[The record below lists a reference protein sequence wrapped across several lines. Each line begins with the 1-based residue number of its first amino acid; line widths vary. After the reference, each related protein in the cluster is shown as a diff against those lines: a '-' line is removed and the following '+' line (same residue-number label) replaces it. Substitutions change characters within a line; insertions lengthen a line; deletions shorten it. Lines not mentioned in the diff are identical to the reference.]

1 MVVKQKKLELNEN
14 FERVIVKSLVKN
26 DPAFIVWIPHLK
38 SAYFSSSALAYL
50 FRRVQSF
57 WQVSEGLIP
66 TMPMLE
72 QMIRTDSSLGK
83 SEQRIYDNMLMRL
96 NLTILFK
103 SEKTYVLDVLERFVK
118 HQKYILAM
126 DRGIDL
132 LERGDIT
139 SLDQSFADILKIG
152 QLVSHSEGSKYF
164 RDIKSRRFDL
174 TERTSHYRL
183 LIPELD
189 RILRHGGMRRGESMF
204 WLAPPGTGKTM
215 ALVHTTKAWMIQRLK
230 GIYYTLQLPER
241 DIAERLDSSLSGI
254 PIKNLLTEYS
264 EVSEKVKK
272 AGKRYGDSLTIKFFP
287 RHRTT
292 IEDIREHFDR
302 VSESSGKPDYIII
315 DFLNYMRA
323 AGSAFQDN
331 KGSRYY
337 EGGDTAGEFVSFCQQ
352 EDILGAAGIQANRS
366 ALSSDVTTID
376 DVAESFA
383 SIFEATLVVSINRK
397 TEERELETARLFIAK
412 YTYGDDHLVIPINT
426 NYKTGSLYRR
436 I

>member
-1 MVVKQKKLELNEN
+1 MAKQKKLELNEN
-14 FERVIVKSLVKN
+14 FERVIIKSLVKN
-26 DPAFIVWIPHLK
+26 DPEFIVWLTHLK
-38 SAYFSSSALAYL
+38 PEYFGSSSLSYL
-50 FRRVQSF
+50 FKRIQGF
-57 WQVSEGLIP
+57 WRVSEGLVP
-66 TMPMLE
+66 TMTMLE
-72 QMIRTDSSLGK
+72 QMIRTDKSLSTPEK
-83 SEQRIYDNMLMRL
+83 RVFDNMLMRL

-103 SEKTYVLDVLERFVK
+103 SEMTYVLDVLERFVK

-132 LERGDIT
+132 LERGDIV
-139 SLDQSFADILKIG
+139 SLDRSFSDILKIG

-164 RDIKSRRFDL
+164 RDIKSRRFNL
-174 TERTSHYRL
+174 TERDDHYRL

-189 RILRHGGMRRGESMF
+189 RVLRHGGMGRGESMF

-241 DIAERLDSSLSGI
+241 DIAERLDSSISGI

-287 RHRTT
+287 RHKTS
-292 IEDIREHFDR
+292 INDIREHFER
-302 VSESSGKPDYIII
+302 VSETSGKPDYIVI
-315 DFLNYMRA
+315 DFLNYMRS

-337 EGGDTAGEFVSFCQQ
+337 EGGDVAGEFVSFCQQ
-352 EDILGAAGIQANRS
+352 EQVLGAAGIQANRS
-366 ALSSDVTTID
+366 ALSSDITTVE

-397 TEERELETARLFIAK
+397 TEERESETARLFIAK